1 LESPLFWIFTAILFV
16 LALGFVLVPLWLHN
30 RAESFVEDATRKN
43 ENVALFQERSDELEN
58 ELASGNLDQAEFD
71 VLILELQQSL
81 LLDVAEEDLAA
92 HAKHKGKGKGG
103 EDNASSRSPSYNLL
117 VPVSLCLIMP
127 LVAYGLYSEWGF
139 KNDVEL
145 MDLFQRT
152 VNNRDNPQESQ
163 ELIVSLGEV
172 VQADDN
178 RPWAWYF
185 LAENFASIGMF
196 AEAEIAYTQSAGR
209 MEDTPEKA
217 LVLGRVAMAKYI
229 LAEFNFTPEIVE
241 VIDQARTIN
250 PSEISIL
257 QLIAAD
263 AEEREDFETA
273 IEYWRLIIQSN
284 PNGEQAQILRRSIAS
299 ARQRLASEG
308 QEVAAGPTIEVDLS
322 LGEGLDLDD
331 NLRVFVAVRNAAQE
345 GLPPLAAID
354 LTVADLP
361 ANIQL
366 DNSYAVGPFNISSAE
381 TVFVSA
387 SVSFSGSA
395 TPASGDYR
403 SQSDNFSHNG
413 QRAVINL
420 VIADRIP

>member
-1 LESPLFWIFTAILFV
+1 MAI
-16 LALGFVLVPLWLHN
+16 GFVLLPLWIRN
-30 RAESFVEDATRKN
+30 RAESFVEDASRKN

-58 ELASGNLDQAEFD
+58 ELSSGNLSQAEFD
-71 VLILELQQSL
+71 VLIQETQQSL
-81 LLDVAEEDLAA
+81 LLDVSDEEITTKTKREKKPAA
-92 HAKHKGKGKGG
+92 K
-103 EDNASSRSPSYNLL
+103 SPAYNLVIPL
-117 VPVSLCLIMP
+117 LLCLAMP
-127 LVAYGLYSEWGF
+127 LVAYGLYEEWGF

-145 MDLFQRT
+145 MGLFQRT

-163 ELIVSLGEV
+163 DLIRRLGEV
-172 VQADDN
+172 VQADDY

-196 AEAEIAYTQSAGR
+196 TEAEIAYRQSAAR
-209 MEDTPEKA
+209 MEETPEKA

-229 LAEFNFTPEIVE
+229 LAEYTFTADILE
-241 VIDQARTIN
+241 VIGKARAIN
-250 PSEISIL
+250 PNEISVL

-284 PNGEQAQILRRSIAS
+284 PNNEQAQTLRRSIAI
-299 ARQRLASEG
+299 AQQRLAGDG
-308 QEVAAGPTIEVDLS
+308 QDVAAGPTIEINLS
-322 LGEGLDLDD
+322 LAEGLEIDGG
-331 NLRVFVAVRNAAQE
+331 LRVFVAVRNAAQE

-366 DNSYAVGPFNISSAE
+366 DNSFAVGPFNISSAE

-387 SVSFSGSA
+387 SVSFTGSA
-395 TPASGDYR
+395 TPTSGDYR

-413 QRAVINL
+413 QRAVISL
-420 VIADRIP
+420 EIIDRVP

>member
-1 LESPLFWIFTAILFV
+1 MAVGFILF
-16 LALGFVLVPLWLHN
+16 PLWIRN
-30 RAESFVEDATRKN
+30 RAESFVEGALRKN
-43 ENVALFQERSDELEN
+43 ENIALFQERSDELEN
-58 ELASGNLDQAEFD
+58 ELASGNLSQAEFD
-71 VLILELQQSL
+71 VLIQEMQQSL
-81 LLDVAEEDLAA
+81 LSDVSDEELTTKGTTKKKKSSV
-92 HAKHKGKGKGG
+92 AK
-103 EDNASSRSPSYNLL
+103 STTYSLTIPLL
-117 VPVSLCLIMP
+117 LCLLMP
-127 LVAYGLYSEWGF
+127 FAAYGLYNEWGF

-145 MDLFQRT
+145 MGLFQRT
-152 VNNRDNPQESQ
+152 VNNLDNPQESQ
-163 ELIVSLGEV
+163 TLIISLGEV
-172 VQADDN
+172 VQADDD

-196 AEAEIAYTQSAGR
+196 AEAEIAYTQSAVR
-209 MEDTPEKA
+209 MEETPEKA

-229 LAEFNFTPEIVE
+229 LAEYTFTADILE
-241 VIDQARTIN
+241 VIDEARTIN
-250 PSEISIL
+250 PNEISIL

-284 PNGEQAQILRRSIAS
+284 PNSEQAQTLRRSIAI
-299 ARQRLASEG
+299 AQQRLTGDG
-308 QEVAAGPTIEVDLS
+308 QDVAAGPTIEINLS
-322 LGEGLDLDD
+322 LAEGLELDGS
-331 NLRVFVAVRNAAQE
+331 LRVFVAVRNAAQE

-387 SVSFSGSA
+387 SVSFTGSA
-395 TPASGDYR
+395 TPTSGDYR

-413 QRAVINL
+413 QRAVISL
-420 VIADRIP
+420 EIVDRVP

>member
-1 LESPLFWIFTAILFV
+1 MFWIFTAILFV
-16 LALGFVLVPLWLHN
+16 MAIGFVLLPLWIRN
-30 RAESFVEDATRKN
+30 RAESFVEDASRKN

-58 ELASGNLDQAEFD
+58 ELSSGNLSQAEFD
-71 VLILELQQSL
+71 VLIQETQQSL
-81 LLDVAEEDLAA
+81 LLDVSDEEITTKTKREKKPAA
-92 HAKHKGKGKGG
+92 K
-103 EDNASSRSPSYNLL
+103 SPAYNLVIPL
-117 VPVSLCLIMP
+117 LLCLAMP
-127 LVAYGLYSEWGF
+127 LVAYGLYEEWGF

-145 MDLFQRT
+145 MGLFQRT

-163 ELIVSLGEV
+163 DLIRRLGEV
-172 VQADDN
+172 VQADDY

-196 AEAEIAYTQSAGR
+196 TEAEIAYRQSAAR
-209 MEDTPEKA
+209 MEETPEKA

-229 LAEFNFTPEIVE
+229 LAEYTFTADILE
-241 VIDQARTIN
+241 VIGKARAIN
-250 PSEISIL
+250 PNEMSVL

-284 PNGEQAQILRRSIAS
+284 PNSEQAQTLRRSIAI
-299 ARQRLASEG
+299 AQQRLAGDG
-308 QEVAAGPTIEVDLS
+308 QDVAAGPTIEINLS
-322 LGEGLDLDD
+322 LAEGLEIDGG
-331 NLRVFVAVRNAAQE
+331 LRVFVAVRNAAQE

-366 DNSYAVGPFNISSAE
+366 DNSFAVGPFNISSAE

-387 SVSFSGSA
+387 SVSFTGSA
-395 TPASGDYR
+395 TPTSGDYR

-413 QRAVINL
+413 QRAVISL
-420 VIADRIP
+420 EIIDRVP

>member
-1 LESPLFWIFTAILFV
+1 MAV
-16 LALGFVLVPLWLHN
+16 GFVLLPLWIRN
-30 RAESFVEDATRKN
+30 RAGSFVDDASRKN
-43 ENVALFQERSDELEN
+43 ENIALFQERSDELEN
-58 ELASGNLDQAEFD
+58 ELSSGNLSQAEFD
-71 VLILELQQSL
+71 VLIQEMQQSL
-81 LLDVAEEDLAA
+81 LLDVSDEELTTKSKREKKAA
-92 HAKHKGKGKGG
+92 AK
-103 EDNASSRSPSYNLL
+103 SPAYNLVIPL
-117 VPVSLCLIMP
+117 LLCLAMP
-127 LVAYGLYSEWGF
+127 LVVYGLYDEWGF

-145 MDLFQRT
+145 MGLFQRT

-163 ELIVSLGEV
+163 DLIISLGEV
-172 VQADDN
+172 VRADDD

-196 AEAEIAYTQSAGR
+196 TEAEIAYTQSAGL
-209 MEDTPEKA
+209 MEETPEKA

-229 LAEFNFTPEIVE
+229 LAEFTFTADILE
-241 VIDQARTIN
+241 VIGEARAIN
-250 PSEISIL
+250 PNEISVL

-263 AEEREDFETA
+263 AEEREDFEKA

-284 PNGEQAQILRRSIAS
+284 PNSEQAQTLRRSIAI
-299 ARQRLASEG
+299 AQQRLAGDG
-308 QEVAAGPTIEVDLS
+308 QDVATGPTIEINLS
-322 LGEGLDLDD
+322 LAEGLEIDGA
-331 NLRVFVAVRNAAQE
+331 LRVFVAVRNAAQE

-387 SVSFSGSA
+387 SVSFTGSA
-395 TPASGDYR
+395 TPTSGDYR

-413 QRAVINL
+413 QRAVLSLEI
-420 VIADRIP
+420 IDRVP

>member
-1 LESPLFWIFTAILFV
+1 MFWIFTVLLFV
-16 LALGFVLVPLWLHN
+16 VAAAFVLVPLWLRS
-30 RAESFVEDATRKN
+30 RAESFVEDASRKN
-43 ENVALFQERSDELEN
+43 ENIALFQERSDELEN

-81 LLDVAEEDLAA
+81 LSDVTDEELPV
-92 HAKHKGKGKGG
+92 KGKAKKA
-103 EDNASSRSPSYNLL
+103 EAAAKTPSYNLL
-117 VPVSLCLIMP
+117 VPLLLCLLMP
-127 LVAYGLYSEWGF
+127 LLAYGLYNEWGF
-139 KNDVEL
+139 KSDVEL
-145 MDLFQRT
+145 MSLFQRT

-163 ELIVSLGEV
+163 DLIISLGEV
-172 VQADDN
+172 VQANDDK
-178 RPWAWYF
+178 PWAWYF
-185 LAENFASIGMF
+185 LAENFAAIGMF
-196 AEAEIAYTQSAGR
+196 AEAEIGYMQSAAR
-209 MEDTPEKA
+209 MEESPEKA

-229 LAEFNFTPEIVE
+229 LADFVFTPEILE
-241 VIDQARTIN
+241 VIDQAREIN
-250 PSEISIL
+250 PNEMSIL

-273 IEYWRLIIQSN
+273 IEYWRLIIQAN
-284 PNGEQAQILRRSIAS
+284 PNSEQAQVLRRSIAL
-299 ARQRLASEG
+299 AQQRLAGDG
-308 QEVAAGPTIEVDLS
+308 QEVGAGPTIEINLS
-322 LGEGLDLDD
+322 LAEGLELDE

-395 TPASGDYR
+395 TPTSGDYR
-403 SQSDNFSHNG
+403 SQTDNFAHNG

-420 VIADRIP
+420 EISDRLP

>member
-1 LESPLFWIFTAILFV
+1 LFWIFTAILFV
-16 LALGFVLVPLWLHN
+16 MAVGFVLLPLWIRN
-30 RAESFVEDATRKN
+30 SAESFVEDASRKN
-43 ENVALFQERSDELEN
+43 ENIALFQERSDELEN
-58 ELASGNLDQAEFD
+58 ELASGNLSQAEFD
-71 VLILELQQSL
+71 VLIQEMQQSL
-81 LLDVAEEDLAA
+81 LSDVSDEELVL
-92 HAKHKGKGKGG
+92 KSKTQKGKKATAKTPAT
-103 EDNASSRSPSYNLL
+103 NFSIPLL
-117 VPVSLCLIMP
+117 LCLLMSV
-127 LVAYGLYSEWGF
+127 VAYGLYSEWGF
-139 KNDVEL
+139 KKDVEL
-145 MDLFQRT
+145 MGLFQRT
-152 VNNRDNPQESQ
+152 VNNQDNPQESQ
-163 ELIVSLGEV
+163 NLIVSLGEV
-172 VQADDN
+172 VQADDD

-209 MEDTPEKA
+209 MEESPEKA

-229 LAEFNFTPEIVE
+229 LAEFTFTADILN
-241 VIDQARTIN
+241 VIDEARAIN
-250 PSEISIL
+250 PNELSVL

-284 PNGEQAQILRRSIAS
+284 PNSEQAQILRRSIAI
-299 ARQRLASEG
+299 AQQRLAGDG
-308 QEVAAGPTIEVDLS
+308 QDVAAGPTIEIDLS
-322 LGEGLDLDD
+322 LAEGLELLDG

-366 DNSYAVGPFNISSAE
+366 DNSYAVGPFNISSAD

-387 SVSFSGSA
+387 AISFSGSA
-395 TPASGDYR
+395 TPSSGDYR

-413 QRAVINL
+413 QRAVISL
-420 VIADRIP
+420 EIVDRVP

>member
-1 LESPLFWIFTAILFV
+1 MAV
-16 LALGFVLVPLWLHN
+16 GFVLLPLWIRN
-30 RAESFVEDATRKN
+30 RAESFVEDASRKN
-43 ENVALFQERSDELEN
+43 ENIALFQERSDELEN
-58 ELASGNLDQAEFD
+58 ELASGNLGQAEFD
-71 VLILELQQSL
+71 VLIQEMQQSL
-81 LLDVAEEDLAA
+81 LLDVSDEELTTKSKKEKKAA
-92 HAKHKGKGKGG
+92 AK
-103 EDNASSRSPSYNLL
+103 SPAYNLIIPL
-117 VPVSLCLIMP
+117 LLCLLMP
-127 LVAYGLYSEWGF
+127 IVAYGLYDEWGF

-145 MDLFQRT
+145 MGLFQRT

-163 ELIVSLGEV
+163 DLIISLGEV
-172 VQADDN
+172 VQADDD

-196 AEAEIAYTQSAGR
+196 TEAEIAYTQSAGR
-209 MEDTPEKA
+209 MDETPEKA

-229 LAEFNFTPEIVE
+229 LAEFTFTADILE
-241 VIDQARTIN
+241 VISEARAIN
-250 PSEISIL
+250 PNEITIL

-284 PNGEQAQILRRSIAS
+284 PNSEQAQILRRSIAI
-299 ARQRLASEG
+299 AQQRLAGDG
-308 QEVAAGPTIEVDLS
+308 QDVVAGPTIEIDLS
-322 LGEGLDLDD
+322 LAEGLEIDGS
-331 NLRVFVAVRNAAQE
+331 LRVFVAVRNAAQE

-387 SVSFSGSA
+387 SVSFTGSA
-395 TPASGDYR
+395 TPTSGDYR

-413 QRAVINL
+413 QRAIISLEIV
-420 VIADRIP
+420 DRVP

>member
-1 LESPLFWIFTAILFV
+1 MFWIFTAILFV
-16 LALGFVLVPLWLHN
+16 MAIGFVLLPLWIRN
-30 RAESFVEDATRKN
+30 RAESFVEDASRKN

-58 ELASGNLDQAEFD
+58 ELSSGNLSQAEFD
-71 VLILELQQSL
+71 VLIQETQQSL
-81 LLDVAEEDLAA
+81 LLDVSDEEITTKTKREKKPAA
-92 HAKHKGKGKGG
+92 K
-103 EDNASSRSPSYNLL
+103 SPAYNLVIPL
-117 VPVSLCLIMP
+117 LLCLAMP
-127 LVAYGLYSEWGF
+127 LVAYGLYEEWGF

-145 MDLFQRT
+145 MGLFQRT

-163 ELIVSLGEV
+163 DLIRRLGEV
-172 VQADDN
+172 VQADDY

-196 AEAEIAYTQSAGR
+196 TEAEIAYRQSAAR
-209 MEDTPEKA
+209 MEETPEKA

-229 LAEFNFTPEIVE
+229 LAEYTFTADILE
-241 VIDQARTIN
+241 VIGKARAIN
-250 PSEISIL
+250 PNEMSVL

-284 PNGEQAQILRRSIAS
+284 PNSEQAQTLRRSIAI
-299 ARQRLASEG
+299 AQQRLAGDG
-308 QEVAAGPTIEVDLS
+308 QDVAAGPTIEINLS
-322 LGEGLDLDD
+322 LAEGLEIDGG
-331 NLRVFVAVRNAAQE
+331 LRVFVAVRNAAQE

-366 DNSYAVGPFNISSAE
+366 DNSFAVGPFNISSAE

-387 SVSFSGSA
+387 SVSFTGSA
-395 TPASGDYR
+395 TPTSGDYR

-413 QRAVINL
+413 QRAVISL
-420 VIADRIP
+420 EIIDQVP

>member
-1 LESPLFWIFTAILFV
+1 MAVGFILF
-16 LALGFVLVPLWLHN
+16 PLWIRN
-30 RAESFVEDATRKN
+30 RAESFVEGALRKN
-43 ENVALFQERSDELEN
+43 ENIALFQERSDELEN
-58 ELASGNLDQAEFD
+58 ELASGNLSQAEFD
-71 VLILELQQSL
+71 VLIQEMQQSL
-81 LLDVAEEDLAA
+81 LSDVSDEELTTKGTTKKKKSSV
-92 HAKHKGKGKGG
+92 AK
-103 EDNASSRSPSYNLL
+103 STTYSLTIPLL
-117 VPVSLCLIMP
+117 ICLLMP
-127 LVAYGLYSEWGF
+127 FVAYGLYNEWGF

-145 MDLFQRT
+145 MGLFQRT
-152 VNNRDNPQESQ
+152 VNNLDNPQESQ
-163 ELIVSLGEV
+163 TLIISLGEV
-172 VQADDN
+172 VQADDD

-196 AEAEIAYTQSAGR
+196 AEAEIAYTQSAVR
-209 MEDTPEKA
+209 MEETPEKA

-229 LAEFNFTPEIVE
+229 LAEYTFTADILE
-241 VIDQARTIN
+241 VIDEARTIN
-250 PSEISIL
+250 PNEISIL

-284 PNGEQAQILRRSIAS
+284 PNSEQAQTLRRSIAI
-299 ARQRLASEG
+299 AQQRLTGDG
-308 QEVAAGPTIEVDLS
+308 QDVAAGPTIEINLS
-322 LGEGLDLDD
+322 LAEGLELDG

-387 SVSFSGSA
+387 SVSFTGSA
-395 TPASGDYR
+395 TPTSGDYR

-413 QRAVINL
+413 QRAVISL
-420 VIADRIP
+420 EIVDRVP

>member
-1 LESPLFWIFTAILFV
+1 MFWIFTVILFV
-16 LALGFVLVPLWLHN
+16 IAVGFVLLPLWLRN
-30 RAESFVEDATRKN
+30 RAASFVEDASRKN
-43 ENVALFQERSDELEN
+43 ENIALFQERSDELEN

-71 VLILELQQSL
+71 VLIQEMQQSL
-81 LLDVAEEDLAA
+81 LSDVSDEEFAQKDKTKKEKAV
-92 HAKHKGKGKGG
+92 
-103 EDNASSRSPSYNLL
+103 ASKSPAYN
-117 VPVSLCLIMP
+117 VVIPVLLCLLMP

-139 KNDVEL
+139 KRDVEL
-145 MDLFQRT
+145 MGLFQRT
-152 VNNRDNPQESQ
+152 VNNQDNPQESQ
-163 ELIVSLGEV
+163 DLIISLGEA
-172 VQADDN
+172 VQANDDL
-178 RPWAWYF
+178 PWAWYF

-196 AEAEIAYTQSAGR
+196 TEAEIAYMQSSLR
-209 MEDTPEKA
+209 MEETPEKA

-229 LAEFNFTPEIVE
+229 LAEFTFTPEILE
-241 VIDQARTIN
+241 VIDEARAIN
-250 PSEISIL
+250 PNEMSIL

-284 PNGEQAQILRRSIAS
+284 PNSEQAQILRRSIAI
-299 ARQRLASEG
+299 AQQRLAGDG
-308 QEVAAGPTIEVDLS
+308 QDVAAGPTIEINLS
-322 LGEGLDLDD
+322 LAEGLELDE

-395 TPASGDYR
+395 TPSSGDYR

-413 QRAVINL
+413 QRAIISLEIV
-420 VIADRIP
+420 DRVP

>member
-1 LESPLFWIFTAILFV
+1 MAI
-16 LALGFVLVPLWLHN
+16 GFVLLPLWIRN
-30 RAESFVEDATRKN
+30 RAESFVEDASRKN

-58 ELASGNLDQAEFD
+58 ELSSGNLSQAEFD
-71 VLILELQQSL
+71 VLIQETQQSL
-81 LLDVAEEDLAA
+81 LLDVSDEEITTKTKREEKPG
-92 HAKHKGKGKGG
+92 AK
-103 EDNASSRSPSYNLL
+103 SPAYNLVIPL
-117 VPVSLCLIMP
+117 LLCLAMP
-127 LVAYGLYSEWGF
+127 LVAYGLYEEWGF

-145 MDLFQRT
+145 MGLFQRT

-163 ELIVSLGEV
+163 DLIRSLGEV
-172 VQADDN
+172 VQADDY

-196 AEAEIAYTQSAGR
+196 TEAEIAYTQSAAR
-209 MEDTPEKA
+209 MEETPEKA

-229 LAEFNFTPEIVE
+229 LAEFTFTADILE
-241 VIDQARTIN
+241 VIGEARAIN
-250 PSEISIL
+250 PNEISVL

-263 AEEREDFETA
+263 AEEREDFEKA

-284 PNGEQAQILRRSIAS
+284 PNSEQAQTLRRSIAI
-299 ARQRLASEG
+299 AQQRLAGDG
-308 QEVAAGPTIEVDLS
+308 QDVAAGPTIEINLS
-322 LGEGLDLDD
+322 LAEGLEIDGG
-331 NLRVFVAVRNAAQE
+331 LRVFVAVRNAAQE

-361 ANIQL
+361 VNIQL

-387 SVSFSGSA
+387 SVSFTGSA
-395 TPASGDYR
+395 TQTSGDYR

-413 QRAVINL
+413 QRVVISL
-420 VIADRIP
+420 EIIDRVP

>member
-1 LESPLFWIFTAILFV
+1 MAV
-16 LALGFVLVPLWLHN
+16 GFVLLPLWIRN
-30 RAESFVEDATRKN
+30 RAESFVEDASRKN
-43 ENVALFQERSDELEN
+43 ENIALFQERSDELEN
-58 ELASGNLDQAEFD
+58 ELSSGNLSQAEFD
-71 VLILELQQSL
+71 VLIQEMQQSL
-81 LLDVAEEDLAA
+81 LLDVSDEEITTKSKREKKAA
-92 HAKHKGKGKGG
+92 AK
-103 EDNASSRSPSYNLL
+103 SPAYNLVIPL
-117 VPVSLCLIMP
+117 LLCLAMP
-127 LVAYGLYSEWGF
+127 LVAYGLYDEWGF

-145 MDLFQRT
+145 MGLFQRT

-163 ELIVSLGEV
+163 DLISRLGEV
-172 VQADDN
+172 VQADDY

-196 AEAEIAYTQSAGR
+196 TEAEIAYRQSAAR
-209 MEDTPEKA
+209 MEETPEKA

-229 LAEFNFTPEIVE
+229 LAEFTFTADILE
-241 VIDQARTIN
+241 VIGEARAIN
-250 PSEISIL
+250 PNEISVL

-284 PNGEQAQILRRSIAS
+284 PNSEQAQTLRRSIAI
-299 ARQRLASEG
+299 AQQRLAGDG
-308 QEVAAGPTIEVDLS
+308 QDVAAGPTIEINLS
-322 LGEGLDLDD
+322 LAEGLEIDGG
-331 NLRVFVAVRNAAQE
+331 LRVFVAVRNAAQE

-361 ANIQL
+361 VNIQL

-387 SVSFSGSA
+387 SVSFTGSA
-395 TPASGDYR
+395 TPTSGDYR

-413 QRAVINL
+413 QRAVISL
-420 VIADRIP
+420 EIIDRVP

>member
-1 LESPLFWIFTAILFV
+1 LFWIFTAVLFV
-16 LALGFVLVPLWLHN
+16 MAVGFVLLPLWIRN
-30 RAESFVEDATRKN
+30 RAGSFVDDASRKN
-43 ENVALFQERSDELEN
+43 ENIALFQERSDELEN
-58 ELASGNLDQAEFD
+58 ELSSGNLSQAEFD
-71 VLILELQQSL
+71 VLIQEMQQSL
-81 LLDVAEEDLAA
+81 LLDVSDEELTTKSKREKKAA
-92 HAKHKGKGKGG
+92 AK
-103 EDNASSRSPSYNLL
+103 SPAYNLVIPL
-117 VPVSLCLIMP
+117 LLCLAMP
-127 LVAYGLYSEWGF
+127 LVVYGLYDEWGF

-145 MDLFQRT
+145 MGLFQRT

-163 ELIVSLGEV
+163 DLIISLGEV
-172 VQADDN
+172 VRADDD

-196 AEAEIAYTQSAGR
+196 TEAEIAYTQSAGL
-209 MEDTPEKA
+209 MEETPEKA

-229 LAEFNFTPEIVE
+229 LAEFTFTADILE
-241 VIDQARTIN
+241 VIGEARAIN
-250 PSEISIL
+250 PNEISVL

-263 AEEREDFETA
+263 AEEREDFEKA

-284 PNGEQAQILRRSIAS
+284 PNSEQAQTLRRSIAI
-299 ARQRLASEG
+299 AQQRLAGDG
-308 QEVAAGPTIEVDLS
+308 QDVATGPTIEINLS
-322 LGEGLDLDD
+322 LAEGLEIDGA
-331 NLRVFVAVRNAAQE
+331 LRVFVAVRNAAQE

-387 SVSFSGSA
+387 SVSFTGSA
-395 TPASGDYR
+395 TPTSGDYR

-413 QRAVINL
+413 QRAVLSLEI
-420 VIADRIP
+420 IDRVP

>member
-1 LESPLFWIFTAILFV
+1 MIAV
-16 LALGFVLVPLWLHN
+16 GFVLLPLWLRN
-30 RAESFVEDATRKN
+30 RAASFVEDASRKN
-43 ENVALFQERSDELEN
+43 ENIALFQERSDELEN
-58 ELASGNLDQAEFD
+58 ELASGSLGQAEFD
-71 VLILELQQSL
+71 VLIQEMQQSL
-81 LLDVAEEDLAA
+81 LSDVSDEELATKSKTQKKKA
-92 HAKHKGKGKGG
+92 ITKLPA
-103 EDNASSRSPSYNLL
+103 YNLVIPL
-117 VPVSLCLIMP
+117 LLCLLMP
-127 LVAYGLYSEWGF
+127 LIAYGLYNEWGF
-139 KNDVEL
+139 KKDVEL
-145 MDLFQRT
+145 MGLFQRT

-163 ELIVSLGEV
+163 DLIVSLGEV
-172 VQADDN
+172 VQADDDL
-178 RPWAWYF
+178 PWAWYF

-196 AEAEIAYTQSAGR
+196 TEAEIAYTQSSLR
-209 MEDTPEKA
+209 MEETPEKA

-229 LAEFNFTPEIVE
+229 LAEFTFTADILE
-241 VIDQARTIN
+241 VIEEARAIN
-250 PSEISIL
+250 PNEMSIL

-273 IEYWRLIIQSN
+273 IEYWRLIIQNN
-284 PNGEQAQILRRSIAS
+284 PNSEQAQILRRSIAI
-299 ARQRLASEG
+299 AQQRLAGDG
-308 QEVAAGPTIEVDLS
+308 QDIVAGPTIEIDLS
-322 LGEGLDLDD
+322 LADGVELDR

-395 TPASGDYR
+395 TPSSGDYR

-413 QRAVINL
+413 QRAIISL
-420 VIADRIP
+420 EIADRVP

>member
-1 LESPLFWIFTAILFV
+1 MAV
-16 LALGFVLVPLWLHN
+16 GFVLLPLWIRN
-30 RAESFVEDATRKN
+30 SAESFVEDASRKN
-43 ENVALFQERSDELEN
+43 ENIALFQERSDELEN
-58 ELASGNLDQAEFD
+58 ELASGNLSQAEFD
-71 VLILELQQSL
+71 VLIQEMQQSL
-81 LLDVAEEDLAA
+81 LSDVSDEELVL
-92 HAKHKGKGKGG
+92 KSKTQKGKKATAKTPAT
-103 EDNASSRSPSYNLL
+103 NFSIPLL
-117 VPVSLCLIMP
+117 LCLLMP
-127 LVAYGLYSEWGF
+127 VVAYGLYSEWGF
-139 KNDVEL
+139 KKDVEL
-145 MDLFQRT
+145 MELFQRT
-152 VNNRDNPQESQ
+152 VNNQDNPQESQ
-163 ELIVSLGEV
+163 NLIVSLGEV
-172 VQADDN
+172 VQADDE

-209 MEDTPEKA
+209 MEESPEKA

-229 LAEFNFTPEIVE
+229 LAEFTFTADILN
-241 VIDQARTIN
+241 VIDEARAIN
-250 PSEISIL
+250 PNELSVL

-284 PNGEQAQILRRSIAS
+284 PNSEQAQILRRSIAI
-299 ARQRLASEG
+299 AQQRLAGDG
-308 QEVAAGPTIEVDLS
+308 QDVAAGPTIEIDLS
-322 LGEGLDLDD
+322 LAEGLELLDG

-366 DNSYAVGPFNISSAE
+366 DNSYAVGPFNISSAD

-387 SVSFSGSA
+387 AISFSGSA
-395 TPASGDYR
+395 TPSSGDYR

-413 QRAVINL
+413 QRAVISL
-420 VIADRIP
+420 EIVDRVP

>member
-1 LESPLFWIFTAILFV
+1 MFWIFTAILFV
-16 LALGFVLVPLWLHN
+16 MAIGFVLLPLWIRN
-30 RAESFVEDATRKN
+30 RAESFVEDASRKN

-58 ELASGNLDQAEFD
+58 ELSSGNLSQAEFD
-71 VLILELQQSL
+71 VLIQETQQSL
-81 LLDVAEEDLAA
+81 LLDVSDEEITTKTKREKKLAA
-92 HAKHKGKGKGG
+92 K
-103 EDNASSRSPSYNLL
+103 SPTYNLVIPL
-117 VPVSLCLIMP
+117 LLCLAMP
-127 LVAYGLYSEWGF
+127 LVAYGLYEEWGF

-145 MDLFQRT
+145 MGLFQRT

-163 ELIVSLGEV
+163 DLIRRLGEV
-172 VQADDN
+172 VQADDY

-196 AEAEIAYTQSAGR
+196 TEAEIAYRQSAAR
-209 MEDTPEKA
+209 MEETPEKA

-229 LAEFNFTPEIVE
+229 LAEYTFTADILE
-241 VIDQARTIN
+241 VIGKARAIN
-250 PSEISIL
+250 PNEISVL

-284 PNGEQAQILRRSIAS
+284 PNSEQAQTLRRSIAI
-299 ARQRLASEG
+299 AQQRLAGDG
-308 QEVAAGPTIEVDLS
+308 QDVAAGPTIEINLS
-322 LGEGLDLDD
+322 LAEGLEIDGG
-331 NLRVFVAVRNAAQE
+331 LRVFVAVRNAAQE

-366 DNSYAVGPFNISSAE
+366 DNSFAVGPFNISSAE

-387 SVSFSGSA
+387 SVSFTGSA
-395 TPASGDYR
+395 TQTSGDYR

-413 QRAVINL
+413 QRVVISL
-420 VIADRIP
+420 EIIDRVP

>member
-1 LESPLFWIFTAILFV
+1 MAV
-16 LALGFVLVPLWLHN
+16 GFVLLPLWIRN
-30 RAESFVEDATRKN
+30 RTESFVEDASRKN

-58 ELASGNLDQAEFD
+58 ELSSGNLSQAEFD
-71 VLILELQQSL
+71 VLIQETQQSL
-81 LLDVAEEDLAA
+81 LLDVSDEEITT
-92 HAKHKGKGKGG
+92 KSKREKKP
-103 EDNASSRSPSYNLL
+103 ASKSPAYNLVIPL
-117 VPVSLCLIMP
+117 LLCLAMP
-127 LVAYGLYSEWGF
+127 LVAYGLYEEWGF

-145 MDLFQRT
+145 MGLFQRT

-163 ELIVSLGEV
+163 DLIRRLGEV
-172 VQADDN
+172 VQADDY

-196 AEAEIAYTQSAGR
+196 TEAEIAYRQSAAR
-209 MEDTPEKA
+209 MEETPEKA
-217 LVLGRVAMAKYI
+217 LVLGRVAMAKYV
-229 LAEFNFTPEIVE
+229 LAEYTFTADILE
-241 VIDQARTIN
+241 VIGKARAIN
-250 PSEISIL
+250 PNEMSVL

-284 PNGEQAQILRRSIAS
+284 PNSEQAQTLRRSIAI
-299 ARQRLASEG
+299 AQQRLAGDG
-308 QEVAAGPTIEVDLS
+308 QDVAAGPTIEINLS
-322 LGEGLDLDD
+322 LAEGLEIDGG
-331 NLRVFVAVRNAAQE
+331 LRVFVAVRNAAQE

-361 ANIQL
+361 VNIQL

-387 SVSFSGSA
+387 SVSFTGSA
-395 TPASGDYR
+395 TPTSGDYR

-413 QRAVINL
+413 QRAVISL
-420 VIADRIP
+420 EIIDRVP

>member
-1 LESPLFWIFTAILFV
+1 MAVGFILF
-16 LALGFVLVPLWLHN
+16 PLWIRN
-30 RAESFVEDATRKN
+30 RAESFVEGALRKN
-43 ENVALFQERSDELEN
+43 ENIALFQERSDELEN
-58 ELASGNLDQAEFD
+58 ELASGNLSQAEFD
-71 VLILELQQSL
+71 VLIQEMQQSL
-81 LLDVAEEDLAA
+81 LSDVSDEELTTKGTTKKKKSSV
-92 HAKHKGKGKGG
+92 AK
-103 EDNASSRSPSYNLL
+103 STTYSLTIPLL
-117 VPVSLCLIMP
+117 LCLLMP
-127 LVAYGLYSEWGF
+127 FVAYGLYNEWGF

-145 MDLFQRT
+145 MGLFQRT
-152 VNNRDNPQESQ
+152 VNNLDNPQESQ
-163 ELIVSLGEV
+163 NLIISLGEV
-172 VQADDN
+172 VQADDD

-196 AEAEIAYTQSAGR
+196 AEAEIAYTQSAVR
-209 MEDTPEKA
+209 MEETPEKA

-229 LAEFNFTPEIVE
+229 LAEYTFTADILE
-241 VIDQARTIN
+241 VIDEARTIN
-250 PSEISIL
+250 PNEISIL

-284 PNGEQAQILRRSIAS
+284 PNSEQAQTLRRSIAI
-299 ARQRLASEG
+299 AQQRLTGDG
-308 QEVAAGPTIEVDLS
+308 QDVVAGPTIEINLS
-322 LGEGLDLDD
+322 LAEGLELDG

-387 SVSFSGSA
+387 SVSFTGSA
-395 TPASGDYR
+395 TPTSGDYR

-413 QRAVINL
+413 QRAVISL
-420 VIADRIP
+420 EIVDRVP

>member
-1 LESPLFWIFTAILFV
+1 LFWIFTAILFV
-16 LALGFVLVPLWLHN
+16 MAIGFVLLPLWIRN
-30 RAESFVEDATRKN
+30 RAESFVEDASRKN

-58 ELASGNLDQAEFD
+58 ELSSGNLSQAEFD
-71 VLILELQQSL
+71 VLIQETQQSL
-81 LLDVAEEDLAA
+81 LLDVSDEEIATKTKRENKPAA
-92 HAKHKGKGKGG
+92 K
-103 EDNASSRSPSYNLL
+103 SPTYNLVIPL
-117 VPVSLCLIMP
+117 LLCLAMP
-127 LVAYGLYSEWGF
+127 LVAYGLYEEWGF

-145 MDLFQRT
+145 MGLFQRT

-163 ELIVSLGEV
+163 DLIRRLGEV
-172 VQADDN
+172 VQADDY

-196 AEAEIAYTQSAGR
+196 TEAEIAYRQSAAR
-209 MEDTPEKA
+209 MEETPEKA

-229 LAEFNFTPEIVE
+229 LAEYTFTADILE
-241 VIDQARTIN
+241 VIGKARAIN
-250 PSEISIL
+250 PNEISVL

-284 PNGEQAQILRRSIAS
+284 PNSEQAQTLRRSIAI
-299 ARQRLASEG
+299 AQQRLAGDG
-308 QEVAAGPTIEVDLS
+308 QDVAAGPTIEINLS
-322 LGEGLDLDD
+322 LAEGLEIDGG
-331 NLRVFVAVRNAAQE
+331 LRVFVAVRNAAQE

-366 DNSYAVGPFNISSAE
+366 DNSFAVGPFNISSAE

-387 SVSFSGSA
+387 SVSFTGSA
-395 TPASGDYR
+395 TPTSGDYR

-413 QRAVINL
+413 QRAVISL
-420 VIADRIP
+420 EIIDRVP

>member
-1 LESPLFWIFTAILFV
+1 MAV
-16 LALGFVLVPLWLHN
+16 GFVLFPLWIRN
-30 RAESFVEDATRKN
+30 RAESFVEGALRKN
-43 ENVALFQERSDELEN
+43 ENIALFQERSDELEN
-58 ELASGNLDQAEFD
+58 ELASGNLSQAEFD
-71 VLILELQQSL
+71 VLIQEMQQSL
-81 LLDVAEEDLAA
+81 LSDVSDEELTT
-92 HAKHKGKGKGG
+92 KKKKT
-103 EDNASSRSPSYNLL
+103 SVVKSTTYSLTIPLL
-117 VPVSLCLIMP
+117 LCLLMP
-127 LVAYGLYSEWGF
+127 FAAYGFYNEWGF

-145 MDLFQRT
+145 MGLFQRT
-152 VNNRDNPQESQ
+152 VNNLDNPQESQ
-163 ELIVSLGEV
+163 NLIISLGEV
-172 VQADDN
+172 VQADDD

-196 AEAEIAYTQSAGR
+196 AEAEIAYTQSAMR
-209 MEDTPEKA
+209 MEETPEKA

-229 LAEFNFTPEIVE
+229 LAEYTFTADILE
-241 VIDQARTIN
+241 VIDEARTIN
-250 PSEISIL
+250 PNEISIL

-284 PNGEQAQILRRSIAS
+284 PNSEQAQTLRRSIAI
-299 ARQRLASEG
+299 AQQRLTG
-308 QEVAAGPTIEVDLS
+308 DVQDVAAGPTIDINLS
-322 LGEGLDLDD
+322 LADGLELDG

-387 SVSFSGSA
+387 SVSFTGSA
-395 TPASGDYR
+395 TPTSGDYR

-413 QRAVINL
+413 QRAVISL
-420 VIADRIP
+420 EIADLVL

>member
-1 LESPLFWIFTAILFV
+1 MFWIFSAILFV
-16 LALGFVLVPLWLHN
+16 MAVGFVLLPLWIRN
-30 RAESFVEDATRKN
+30 SAESFVEDASRKN
-43 ENVALFQERSDELEN
+43 ENIALFQERSDELEN
-58 ELASGNLDQAEFD
+58 ELASGNLSQAEFD
-71 VLILELQQSL
+71 VLIQEMQQSL
-81 LLDVAEEDLAA
+81 LSDVSDEELVL
-92 HAKHKGKGKGG
+92 KSKTQKGKKATAKTPAT
-103 EDNASSRSPSYNLL
+103 NFSIPLL
-117 VPVSLCLIMP
+117 LCLLMP
-127 LVAYGLYSEWGF
+127 VVAYGLYSEWGF
-139 KNDVEL
+139 KKDVEL
-145 MDLFQRT
+145 MGLFQRT
-152 VNNRDNPQESQ
+152 VNNQDNPQESQ
-163 ELIVSLGEV
+163 NLIVSLGEV
-172 VQADDN
+172 VQADDE

-209 MEDTPEKA
+209 MEESPEKA

-229 LAEFNFTPEIVE
+229 LAEFTFTADILN
-241 VIDQARTIN
+241 VIDEARAIN
-250 PSEISIL
+250 PNELSVL

-284 PNGEQAQILRRSIAS
+284 PNSEQAQILRRSIAI
-299 ARQRLASEG
+299 AQQRLAGDG
-308 QEVAAGPTIEVDLS
+308 QDVAAGPTIEIDLS
-322 LGEGLDLDD
+322 LAEGLELLDG

-366 DNSYAVGPFNISSAE
+366 DNSYAVGPFNISSAD

-387 SVSFSGSA
+387 AISFSGSA
-395 TPASGDYR
+395 TPSSGDYR

-413 QRAVINL
+413 QRAVISL
-420 VIADRIP
+420 EIVDRVP

>member
-1 LESPLFWIFTAILFV
+1 MFWIFTVILFV
-16 LALGFVLVPLWLHN
+16 IAVGFVLLPLWLRN
-30 RAESFVEDATRKN
+30 RAESFTADASRKN
-43 ENVALFQERSDELEN
+43 ENIALFHERSDDLEN
-58 ELASGNLDQAEFD
+58 ELASGNLDQSEFD

-81 LLDVAEEDLAA
+81 LSDVSEEEIASEKKPK
-92 HAKHKGKGKGG
+92 AKKAGG
-103 EDNASSRSPSYNLL
+103 AKSGAYNLIIPL
-117 VPVSLCLIMP
+117 VLCLLMP
-127 LVAYGLYSEWGF
+127 AAAYTLYGEWGY
-139 KNDVEL
+139 KRDVEL
-145 MDLFQRT
+145 MGLFQRT

-163 ELIVSLGEV
+163 NLIVSLGEV
-172 VQADDN
+172 VQADDD

-196 AEAEIAYTQSAGR
+196 TEAEIAYTQSAGR
-209 MEDTPEKA
+209 MDETPEKA

-229 LAEFNFTPEIVE
+229 LADFNFTDGVLE
-241 VIDQARTIN
+241 VIEQARAIN
-250 PSEISIL
+250 PNEMSIL

-273 IEYWRLIIQSN
+273 IEYWRLIIQNN
-284 PNGEQAQILRRSIAS
+284 PNSEQAQVLRRSIAV
-299 ARQRLASEG
+299 AQQRLAG
-308 QEVAAGPTIEVDLS
+308 QGQDGAVGPTIEINLS
-322 LGEGLDLDD
+322 LAEGLDLDE

-366 DNSYAVGPFNISSAE
+366 DNTYAVGPFNISSAD

-395 TPASGDYR
+395 TPSSGDYR
-403 SQSDNFSHNG
+403 SQSDNFAHNG
-413 QRAVINL
+413 QRAVISL
-420 VIADRIP
+420 EIADRIP

>member
-1 LESPLFWIFTAILFV
+1 LFWIFTAVLFV
-16 LALGFVLVPLWLHN
+16 MAVGFVLLPLWIRN
-30 RAESFVEDATRKN
+30 RAGSFVDDASRKN
-43 ENVALFQERSDELEN
+43 ENIALFQERSDELEN
-58 ELASGNLDQAEFD
+58 ELSSGNLSQAEFD
-71 VLILELQQSL
+71 VLIQEMQQSL
-81 LLDVAEEDLAA
+81 LLDVSDEELTTKSKREKKAA
-92 HAKHKGKGKGG
+92 AK
-103 EDNASSRSPSYNLL
+103 SPAYNLVIPL
-117 VPVSLCLIMP
+117 LLCLAMP
-127 LVAYGLYSEWGF
+127 LVVYGLYDEWGF

-145 MDLFQRT
+145 MGLFQRT

-163 ELIVSLGEV
+163 DLIISLGEV
-172 VQADDN
+172 VRADDD

-196 AEAEIAYTQSAGR
+196 TEAEIAYTQSAGL
-209 MEDTPEKA
+209 MEETPEKA

-229 LAEFNFTPEIVE
+229 LAEFTFTADILE
-241 VIDQARTIN
+241 VIGEARAIN
-250 PSEISIL
+250 PNEISVL

-284 PNGEQAQILRRSIAS
+284 PNSEQAQTLRRSIAI
-299 ARQRLASEG
+299 AQQRLAGDG
-308 QEVAAGPTIEVDLS
+308 QDVAAGPTIEINLS
-322 LGEGLDLDD
+322 LAEGLEIDGP
-331 NLRVFVAVRNAAQE
+331 LRVFVAVRNAVQE

-387 SVSFSGSA
+387 SVSFTGSA
-395 TPASGDYR
+395 TPTSGDYR
-403 SQSDNFSHNG
+403 SQSENFSHNG
-413 QRAVINL
+413 QRAVISL
-420 VIADRIP
+420 EIIDRVP

>member
-1 LESPLFWIFTAILFV
+1 MAV
-16 LALGFVLVPLWLHN
+16 GFVLLPLWIRN
-30 RAESFVEDATRKN
+30 RAESFVEDASRKN

-58 ELASGNLDQAEFD
+58 ELSSGNLSQAEFD
-71 VLILELQQSL
+71 VLIQEMQQSL
-81 LLDVAEEDLAA
+81 LLDVSDEEITTKTKREKKPAA
-92 HAKHKGKGKGG
+92 K
-103 EDNASSRSPSYNLL
+103 SPAYNLVIPL
-117 VPVSLCLIMP
+117 LLCLAMP
-127 LVAYGLYSEWGF
+127 LVAYGLYEEWGF

-145 MDLFQRT
+145 MGLFQRT

-163 ELIVSLGEV
+163 DLIRRLGEV
-172 VQADDN
+172 VQADDY

-196 AEAEIAYTQSAGR
+196 TEAEIAYRQSAAR
-209 MEDTPEKA
+209 MEETPEKA
-217 LVLGRVAMAKYI
+217 LVLGRVAMAKYV
-229 LAEFNFTPEIVE
+229 LAEYTFTADILE
-241 VIDQARTIN
+241 VIGKARAIN
-250 PSEISIL
+250 PNEISVL

-284 PNGEQAQILRRSIAS
+284 PNSEQAQTLRRSIAI
-299 ARQRLASEG
+299 AQQRLAGDG
-308 QEVAAGPTIEVDLS
+308 QDVAAGPTIEINLS
-322 LGEGLDLDD
+322 LAEGLEIDGG
-331 NLRVFVAVRNAAQE
+331 LRVFVAVRNAAQE

-366 DNSYAVGPFNISSAE
+366 DNSFAVGPFNISSAE

-387 SVSFSGSA
+387 SVSFTGSA
-395 TPASGDYR
+395 TPTSGDYR

-413 QRAVINL
+413 QRAVISL
-420 VIADRIP
+420 EIIDRVP